1 MLAILVLFILY
12 IHEVW
17 RTPRVSLHEIRPGRN
32 ILKLVWTSNFKPI
45 YVLKKGKTIKLHTFL
60 QKRAIVEA
68 NFLQK
73 LVGTNPNRPHMF
85 RRACALWLGRMKR
98 ALLKS

>member
-45 YVLKKGKTIKLHTFL
+45 YALKKGQNYYIAHFSPKKG
-60 QKRAIVEA
+60 K
-68 NFLQK
+68 
-73 LVGTNPNRPHMF
+73 
-85 RRACALWLGRMKR
+85 
-98 ALLKS
+98 